1 MVTKFIAS
9 QSVEISVPKQSI
21 PIQHYL
27 RQPQR
32 LVNALADNTRIQQ
45 LSEEGFR
52 LKMRPLS
59 FMSLSIQPTVDM
71 RVWADASGTIY
82 LRSLGCE
89 ILGFE
94 YINERFALNLKG
106 YLSPVQLNGE
116 TYLQGKADLEV
127 LVDIPQ
133 PFSFTPKSILET
145 TGNGL
150 LKSVLLTI
158 KQRLLHHLLADYRH
172 WVISQTQ
179 NNETDHNI
187 TDSGSVVQAILPSLN
202 FE

>member
-1 MVTKFIAS
+1 MVTKFTAS
-9 QSVEISVPKQSI
+9 ESVEISVPKHSI
-21 PIQHYL
+21 PIGHYL

-32 LVNALADNTRIQQ
+32 LVNTLADNTRIQQ
-45 LSEEGFR
+45 LSEEVFR

-89 ILGFE
+89 IMGFE
-94 YINERFALNLKG
+94 YINERFDLNLKG
-106 YLSPVQLNGE
+106 YLSPVELSSG

-127 LVDIPQ
+127 LIAIPQ
-133 PFSFTPKSILET
+133 PFSLTPKSILEA

-158 KQRLLHHLLADYRH
+158 KQRLLHHLLSDYRH
-172 WVISQTQ
+172 WCNQTTKDLG
-179 NNETDHNI
+179 TDHHT
-187 TDSGSVVQAILPSLN
+187 TDSGSVVQAL
-202 FE
+202 